1 MCTLLQSMGAIAKAR
16 KLYTYGDYV
25 AWGDDERWELI
36 EGEAYNISP
45 APRNSHQTILGNLHF
60 QFYGYLKG
68 KKCQVKIA
76 AFDVLLPEKNEA
88 NEDVMTVVQPDL
100 LIVCDPKKV
109 HEFGLRG
116 APDIAIEI
124 LSESTMRKDQTVKK
138 KLYEKHGV
146 KEYWIVYPHEK
157 IVQLFRLKG
166 KKYLEPE
173 IYATQDKIPVK
184 LLGRFSVDLKE
195 VFTL

>member
-1 MCTLLQSMGAIAKAR
+1 MGVTAKAR
-16 KLYTYGDYV
+16 KSYTYGDYV
-25 AWGDDERWELI
+25 TWGDDERWELI
-36 EGEAYNISP
+36 EGQAYDMSP
-45 APRNSHQTILGNLHF
+45 APTNSHQTIAGNLYL
-60 QFYGYLKG
+60 QFGIFLKG

-88 NEDVMTVVQPDL
+88 NEDVTTVVQPDL
-100 LIVCDPKKV
+100 LVVCDPKKV

-146 KEYWIVYPHEK
+146 QEYWIVFPGDK
-157 IVQLFRLKG
+157 VVQIFRLKG
-166 KKYLEPE
+166 KKYGEPE
-173 IYATQDKIPVK
+173 VYTSRDIIPVK
-184 LLGRFSVDLKE
+184 LLGRLKIDLKE
-195 VFTL
+195 VFTLK